1 MEKFKSKTIAVSKN
15 AMYYL
20 SYATS
25 LRSVKAFLFPYTQ
38 IFWGCENGDAFTNR
52 KKSKIYIDIEDFA
65 EIMGYSMSDRI
76 TTEIR
81 KIYRKMN
88 QELFEDE
95 NSPDIYFSYEGCSK
109 DKKQFILKV
118 HKPKEMFHM
127 IENTAFVCMSADDVF
142 RCENI
147 YDYKILALI
156 ASHPLKHDGSCFMMK
171 EIEMNTLYLKYH
183 IMKMDL
189 YKNCYINRKNPKY
202 DKTLLDYIEY
212 YFEEYR
218 TECISYEEYQNELER
233 YAMNNGYKNAKN
245 MMKLFG
251 EIVSFNKRT
260 RIENYMEHALELIN
274 QGSMFHIHTD
284 KKTGKLFQK
293 IKQHD
298 GYKVEKY
305 KITVWQKY
313 RV

>member
-109 DKKQFILKV
+109 NKKQFILKV

-127 IENTAFVCMSADDVF
+127 IENTSFVCMSADDVF

-147 YDYKILALI
+147 YDYKNSILGILETVARDYDNLNLDALQLQEAIGNPDNI
-156 ASHPLKHDGSCFMMK
+156 ALLR
-171 EIEMNTLYLKYH
+171 EVL
-183 IMKMDL
+183 
-189 YKNCYINRKNPKY
+189 
-202 DKTLLDYIEY
+202 DKL
-212 YFEEYR
+212 
-218 TECISYEEYQNELER
+218 
-233 YAMNNGYKNAKN
+233 G
-245 MMKLFG
+245 
-251 EIVSFNKRT
+251 
-260 RIENYMEHALELIN
+260 
-274 QGSMFHIHTD
+274 
-284 KKTGKLFQK
+284 
-293 IKQHD
+293 
-298 GYKVEKY
+298 
-305 KITVWQKY
+305 
-313 RV
+313 

>member
-1 MEKFKSKTIAVSKN
+1 MEKFKSKTIAISKK
-15 AMYYL
+15 AMSHL

-25 LRSVKAFLFPYTQ
+25 IRSVKAFLFPYTQ
-38 IFWGCENGDAFTNR
+38 IYWGYEDGDTFTNR
-52 KKSKIYIDIEDFA
+52 KTSKIYIDIEDFA
-65 EIMGYSMSDRI
+65 QVMGYSISDRI

-88 QELFEDE
+88 QEIFEDE

-109 DKKQFILKV
+109 DKKKFILKV
-118 HKPKEMFHM
+118 HKPKEMFNM
-127 IENTAFVCMSADDVF
+127 IENTTFVCMSADDVF

-156 ASHPLKHDGSCFMMK
+156 ASHPLKHDGSRFMMK

-189 YKNCYINRKNPKY
+189 YKNCYINRKNPLY
-202 DKTLLDYIEY
+202 DKSLLDYIEY
-212 YFEEYR
+212 FFEEYR
-218 TECISYEEYQNELER
+218 TGCITYDEYQQELKK
-233 YAMNNGYKNAKN
+233 YAINNGYENVKTL
-245 MMKLFG
+245 MKRFG

-260 RIENYMEHALELIN
+260 RIEEYLEHALKLIN
-274 QGSMFHIHTD
+274 QGSMFQVYTD
-284 KKTGKLFQK
+284 KNTGKLFQK
-293 IKQHD
+293 IKQHN

-305 KITVWQKY
+305 KIIVWQKY